1 MFKKVKINVITF
13 FSIIILFLFSLPLM
27 IFLLVNKNL
36 IDEIQ
41 LKYINIPKII
51 HLRDKEIK
59 FNPIKILIYFYNFIK
74 IIITQKD
81 EHIHN
86 VIPTYVFFYKTSLF
100 FLIIG
105 SIYC

>member
-13 FSIIILFLFSLPLM
+13 FSIIILFLFALPLM

-51 HLRDKEIK
+51 HLRDK
-59 FNPIKILIYFYNFIK
+59 
-74 IIITQKD
+74 
-81 EHIHN
+81 
-86 VIPTYVFFYKTSLF
+86 
-100 FLIIG
+100 
-105 SIYC
+105 